1 MRTDSVA
8 QEIILASASPRRKE
22 LLEQIGLKFRI
33 EPSLIEE
40 NIEID
45 DPVLLVSELSKIKA
59 NDVWQSNKNSCI
71 IAADTIVFA
80 KGKVLGK
87 PTDRTEGEQM
97 LKCLSGKKHTV
108 YTGITVQDMNGT
120 ITEVSATDVYFKELS
135 QKAIDEYLDTNEY
148 SDKAGAYGIQ
158 GYAARFVEKI
168 CGCYFNV
175 VGLPLSL
182 LDNILSEKG
191 II

>member
-1 MRTDSVA
+1 MRTDSVT

-33 EPSLIEE
+33 EPSSAEE

-59 NDVWQSNKNSCI
+59 YDVWQNNKNSCI

-80 KGKVLGK
+80 NGKVLGK
-87 PTDRTEGEQM
+87 PSDRSDGEQM
-97 LKCLSGKKHTV
+97 LKSLSGKKHTV

-120 ITEVSATDVYFKELS
+120 VTEVSATDVYFKELS

-148 SDKAGAYGIQ
+148 ADKAGAYGIQ
-158 GYAARFVEKI
+158 GYAARFVDKI

-191 II
+191 IL

>member
-1 MRTDSVA
+1 MRTDSVT

-87 PTDRTEGEQM
+87 PTDRAEGEQM